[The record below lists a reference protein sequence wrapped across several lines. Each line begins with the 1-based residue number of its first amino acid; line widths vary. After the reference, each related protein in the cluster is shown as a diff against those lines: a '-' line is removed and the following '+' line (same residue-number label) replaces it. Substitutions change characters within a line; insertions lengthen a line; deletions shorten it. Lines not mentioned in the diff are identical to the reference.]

1 MISSMKTKRSKANS
15 LDLTEGGIFGKFLA
29 YMIPFMLTNLL
40 QVLYNA
46 ADIVVVGLSSE
57 PDAVGA
63 VGTTTAFIN
72 LITGLFMGCS
82 VGAEVVISR
91 AIGEKTAKK
100 RRTPCIPRFFSG

>member
-1 MISSMKTKRSKANS
+1 MISSMKTKRSKATS

-63 VGTTTAFIN
+63 VGTTTAFVN
-72 LITGLFMGCS
+72 LITG
-82 VGAEVVISR
+82 
-91 AIGEKTAKK
+91 
-100 RRTPCIPRFFSG
+100 